1 MSSGESSAEKLAA
14 LPDLAFVHRH
24 RVVRLQQ
31 VPLERTLLEVLRED
45 LHACDTKEGCAEG
58 DCGACTVVL
67 GEIEDGA
74 LRYRAVNS
82 CIRMAHATHGMAV
95 WTAQD
100 LTQADGSHHPVQAAL
115 LSQHATQCG
124 FCTPGFAMSLFGLYQ
139 NRVRQGQTVDRA
151 MAEEHLSGNLCRCTG
166 YRSIIDAACSL
177 GNYPVPDQDEAA
189 TGALLQSI
197 PAQSAASAYAQPRS
211 LLQLLTLRAAHP
223 QAQVVAG
230 CTDVGLWVTK
240 QHRRFTR
247 VLDTTAVAELR
258 RIETRDGGLR
268 MGAAVTL
275 EAAYA
280 ALAQQWPTLR
290 RFWHRFAGL
299 PVRNAGTLGG
309 NIANGSPIG
318 DSMPLLIALNARVV
332 LARIHGGAI
341 ATREL
346 ALEDL
351 YTGYRQ
357 NYMAADELLA
367 WIDLPAARPHAWL
380 RAYKISKRQ
389 EDDISAVC
397 LAIHMEL
404 DAQQHVAHISIGAGG
419 VAAIPMRAQQT
430 EAALR
435 GQPWSQATVQA
446 AQAVL
451 LQEFSPISDMRAS
464 ADYRRQVL
472 GNLLQR
478 FWLET
483 QGQALVTLEALA

>member
-14 LPDLAFVHRH
+14 LPDLAFLHRH

-100 LTQADGSHHPVQAAL
+100 LTQTDGSQHPVQAAL

-139 NRVRQGQTVDRA
+139 NRVRRGQPVDRA
-151 MAEEHLSGNLCRCTG
+151 VAEEHLSGNLCRCTG
-166 YRSIIDAACSL
+166 YRSIIHAACSL
-177 GNYPVPDQDEAA
+177 GGYPAPDQDEA
-189 TGALLQSI
+189 GVLALLQSI
-197 PAQSAASAYAQPRS
+197 PAPPDDSAYAQPRS
-211 LLQLLTLRAAHP
+211 LLQLLTLRAARPH
-223 QAQVVAG
+223 AQVVAG

-258 RIETRDGGLR
+258 RIETRGGGLR
-268 MGAAVTL
+268 IGAAVTL

-332 LARIHGGAI
+332 LARAHDGAI
-341 ATREL
+341 FTRDL

-351 YTGYRQ
+351 YTGYRK
-357 NYMAADELLA
+357 NCIAADELLA
-367 WIDLPAARPHAWL
+367 WIDLPAPRPHAWL

-397 LAIHMEL
+397 LAIHMGL
-404 DAQQHVAHISIGAGG
+404 DTQQHVAHISIGAGG
-419 VAAIPMRAQQT
+419 VAATPTRAHQT

-435 GQPWSQATVQA
+435 GQPWSLATVQA

>member
-1 MSSGESSAEKLAA
+1 MAA
-14 LPDLAFVHRH
+14 LPDLAFVHRQ

-67 GEIEDGA
+67 GEVEDGA

-100 LTQADGSHHPVQAAL
+100 LTQADGSPHPLQAAL
-115 LSQHATQCG
+115 LTQHATQCG

-139 NRVRQGQTVDRA
+139 NRVRQGQPVNRA
-151 MAEEHLSGNLCRCTG
+151 VAEEHLSGNLCRCTG
-166 YRSIIDAACSL
+166 YRAIIDAACSL
-177 GNYPVPDQDEAA
+177 GDYPAPQQDEA
-189 TGALLQSI
+189 TTRALLQSI
-197 PAQSAASAYAQPRS
+197 PEQATDSAYAQPRS

-240 QHRRFTR
+240 QHRRFAR

-258 RIETRDGGLR
+258 NIETVQGGLR
-268 MGAAVTL
+268 IGSAVTL

-280 ALAQQWPTLR
+280 ALALQWPTLR

-332 LARIHGGAI
+332 LARAQGGAI
-341 ATREL
+341 TTREL

-351 YTGYRQ
+351 YTGYRT
-357 NYMAADELLA
+357 NCMAADELMAWVDLA
-367 WIDLPAARPHAWL
+367 APQPGAWM
-380 RAYKISKRQ
+380 RVYKISKRQ

-397 LAIHMEL
+397 LAVHLQL
-404 DAQQHVAHISIGAGG
+404 DAQQRVAHVSIGVGG
-419 VAAIPMRAQQT
+419 VATTPVRARQT
-430 EAALR
+430 EVALL
-435 GQPWSQATVQA
+435 GKVWDQGAVQA

-464 ADYRRQVL
+464 AAYRRQVL